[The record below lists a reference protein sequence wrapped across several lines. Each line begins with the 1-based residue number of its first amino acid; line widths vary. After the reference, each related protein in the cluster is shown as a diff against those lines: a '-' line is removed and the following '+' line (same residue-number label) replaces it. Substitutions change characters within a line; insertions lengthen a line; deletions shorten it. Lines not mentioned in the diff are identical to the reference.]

1 MIIKVQIVFISRII
15 FHILFICFS
24 FILSENRTT
33 CNKNIKR
40 WLKNHKQHHLSKLLS
55 YKFQAT
61 RINSTRT
68 YQSQCKFVGDHSLF
82 LKKYSL
88 SNNSESRSLTFFLKV
103 KNNNAIKGLFR
114 TLDGFSISFF
124 FSFRVNVLKESL
136 ILNSL
141 ESASSHCVLYLL
153 SLFSSIFLT

>member
-1 MIIKVQIVFISRII
+1 MKVRIVFISQNN
-15 FHILFICFS
+15 FSYSVDFFS

-124 FSFRVNVLKESL
+124 FHSE
-136 ILNSL
+136 
-141 ESASSHCVLYLL
+141 
-153 SLFSSIFLT
+153 